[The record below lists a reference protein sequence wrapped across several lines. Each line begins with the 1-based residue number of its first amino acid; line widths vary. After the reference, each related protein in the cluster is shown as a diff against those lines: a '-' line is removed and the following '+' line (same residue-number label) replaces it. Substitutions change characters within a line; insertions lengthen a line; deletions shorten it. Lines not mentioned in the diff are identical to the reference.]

1 MIINTELGWDF
12 GKLAM
17 AMGYAFFFYTFF
29 FIAMKKHVDEIEYP
43 GLSMQ
48 LPGCEIRIPPS

>member
-1 MIINTELGWDF
+1 
-12 GKLAM
+12 M